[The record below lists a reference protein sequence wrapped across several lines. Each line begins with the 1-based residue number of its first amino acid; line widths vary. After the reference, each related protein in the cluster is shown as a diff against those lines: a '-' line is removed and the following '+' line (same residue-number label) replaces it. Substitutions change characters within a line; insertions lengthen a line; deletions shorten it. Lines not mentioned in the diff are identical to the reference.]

1 MARAEIVLTGEAPIQ
16 EVSDFDEAK
25 MVFKEQLDK
34 EIDLHKATKES
45 SRVKVGQLEAKVR
58 DMQLIK

>member
-34 EIDLHKATKES
+34 EIDLHKS
-45 SRVKVGQLEAKVR
+45 N
-58 DMQLIK
+58 